1 MVLARVDIASRGSD
15 VSQTTIWTD
24 QSAGSTLY
32 HVKGMTICTVHD
44 GASSTL
50 PAIVL
55 AWTDS
60 ESNAGVTATLGTASG
75 ADAVGTIVQGGV
87 LINLKPGTSVTF
99 TTATYASGTGG
110 KMKFVAHVVVER
122 L

>member
-1 MVLARVDIASRGSD
+1 MAWLKSMLRGGEFGPAEPSISSDPLDDFNVMVLARVDIASRGSD

-44 GASSTL
+44 GASS
-50 PAIVL
+50 
-55 AWTDS
+55 
-60 ESNAGVTATLGTASG
+60 
-75 ADAVGTIVQGGV
+75 IVQGGV